1 MRLQYLNYC
10 QLHGLTHLLIL
21 VCQAIE
27 YVVHDTCEE
36 GERVSKGALL
46 KREKEISE
54 SYL

>member
-27 YVVHDTCEE
+27 YVVHDACK
-36 GERVSKGALL
+36 KGQ
-46 KREKEISE
+46 KESE
-54 SYL
+54 